1 MRLNPF
7 VKYHLP
13 VILFCLALFIQ
24 SSLPAVELPESNT
37 IGMDKVAHFTAY
49 GILFLLFFYSLKN
62 QNKSVKLRTYSL
74 EFAFLF
80 TVLYGISDE
89 IHQSFVTYRSADFF
103 DAIAD
108 FLGALFVY
116 IIMKIITQR
125 KAKTLVSGFLF
136 LLTVLLVG
144 CSATPG
150 EDSED
155 EESYNARKRILNVN
169 LDIFTDDV
177 EAWYDLMPVVEP
189 DKENFRFL
197 VQITINKLEN
207 SFIEMDTRNFFITNF
222 RIVFPDYTVK
232 RKKITVEFFKNSDR
246 SIQIKMYHDLKAKY
260 IDKTKPLPTEV
271 EFHFDLDYGNE
282 LLKRIKTQKVEIKK
296 VY

>member
-1 MRLNPF
+1 MKLNPF
-7 VKYHLP
+7 TKYHLP
-13 VILFCLALFIQ
+13 VILLCLALFIQ

-37 IGMDKVAHFTAY
+37 IGFDKLAHFCAF
-49 GILFLLFFYSLKN
+49 GFLCFLFFYSLKN
-62 QNKSVKLRTYSL
+62 QNKSVKLKKYSL
-74 EFAFLF
+74 EFALLF

-89 IHQSFVTYRSADFF
+89 IHQSFVPYRSADIF
-103 DAIAD
+103 DAVAD
-108 FLGALFVY
+108 FLGAFVVY
-116 IIMKIITQR
+116 IIMKTIIQKR
-125 KAKTLVSGFLF
+125 AKTLINGFWIV
-136 LLTVLLVG
+136 LTIFLVG

-150 EDSED
+150 EDSAD
-155 EESYNARKRILNVN
+155 EESYNARKRVLNVN

-197 VQITINKLEN
+197 IQITINKLEN
-207 SFIEMDTRNFFITNF
+207 SFIEMDPQNFFVTNF

-232 RKKITVEFFKNSDR
+232 KKKVTVEFFKASDK
-246 SIQIKMYHDLKAKY
+246 SIQIKIYHDLKVKY
-260 IDKTKPLPTEV
+260 IDKTRPMPEEV
-271 EFHFDLDYGNE
+271 EFHLDLDYGNE

>member
-1 MRLNPF
+1 M
-7 VKYHLP
+7 
-13 VILFCLALFIQ
+13 I
-24 SSLPAVELPESNT
+24 
-37 IGMDKVAHFTAY
+37 
-49 GILFLLFFYSLKN
+49 LFFYSLKN
-62 QNKSVKLRTYSL
+62 QNKSVKLRKYSL
-74 EFAFLF
+74 EYAFLF

-89 IHQSFVTYRSADFF
+89 IHQSFVPFRSADFF
-103 DAIAD
+103 DALAD
-108 FLGALFVY
+108 LLGAFVVY
-116 IIMKIITQR
+116 IIMKTIIQR
-125 KAKTLVSGFLF
+125 KAKTLLKGLIFILTAFLIS
-136 LLTVLLVG
+136 

-155 EESYNARKRILNVN
+155 EESYNARKRVLNVN

-207 SFIEMDTRNFFITNF
+207 SFIEMHPQNFFITNF
-222 RIVFPDYTVK
+222 RIVFPEYTVK
-232 RKKITVEFFKNSDR
+232 RKKITVEFFKVSER
-246 SIQIKMYHDLKAKY
+246 SIQIKMYHDLKVKY
-260 IDKTKPLPTEV
+260 IDRTRPLPKEV
-271 EFHFDLDYGNE
+271 EFYLDLDYGND

>member
-1 MRLNPF
+1 M
-7 VKYHLP
+7 P

-37 IGMDKVAHFTAY
+37 IGFDKLAHFIAY
-49 GILFLLFFYSLKN
+49 GILMILFFYSLKN
-62 QNKSVKLRTYSL
+62 QNKSVKLRKYSL
-74 EFAFLF
+74 EYAFLF

-89 IHQSFVTYRSADFF
+89 IHQSFVPFRSADFF
-103 DAIAD
+103 DAFAD
-108 FLGALFVY
+108 FLGAFVVY
-116 IIMKIITQR
+116 IIMKTIIQR
-125 KAKTLVSGFLF
+125 KAKTLLKGLIFILTAFLIS
-136 LLTVLLVG
+136 

-150 EDSED
+150 DDSED
-155 EESYNARKRILNVN
+155 EESYNARKRVLNVN

-197 VQITINKLEN
+197 VQITVNKLEN
-207 SFIEMDTRNFFITNF
+207 SFIEMHPQNFFITNF
-222 RIVFPDYTVK
+222 RIVFPEYTVK
-232 RKKITVEFFKNSDR
+232 RKKITVEFFKVSER
-246 SIQIKMYHDLKAKY
+246 SIQIKMYHDLKVKY
-260 IDKTKPLPTEV
+260 IDRTRPLPEEV
-271 EFHFDLDYGNE
+271 EFHLDLDYGND

>member
-1 MRLNPF
+1 M
-7 VKYHLP
+7 P

-37 IGMDKVAHFTAY
+37 IGFDKLAHFIAY
-49 GILFLLFFYSLKN
+49 GILMILFFYSLKN
-62 QNKSVKLRTYSL
+62 QNKSVKLRKYSL
-74 EFAFLF
+74 EYAFLF

-89 IHQSFVTYRSADFF
+89 IHQSFVPFRSADFF
-103 DAIAD
+103 DALAD
-108 FLGALFVY
+108 FLGAFVVY
-116 IIMKIITQR
+116 IIMKTIIQR
-125 KAKTLVSGFLF
+125 KAKTLLKGLIFILTAFLIS
-136 LLTVLLVG
+136 

-150 EDSED
+150 DDSED
-155 EESYNARKRILNVN
+155 EESYNARKRVLNVN

-197 VQITINKLEN
+197 VQITVNKLEN
-207 SFIEMDTRNFFITNF
+207 SFIEMHPQNFYITNF
-222 RIVFPDYTVK
+222 RIVFPKYTVK
-232 RKKITVEFFKNSDR
+232 RKKITVEFFKVSER
-246 SIQIKMYHDLKAKY
+246 SIQIKMYHDLKVKY
-260 IDKTKPLPTEV
+260 IDRTRPLPEEV
-271 EFHFDLDYGNE
+271 EFHLDLDYGND

>member
-1 MRLNPF
+1 M
-7 VKYHLP
+7 P

-37 IGMDKVAHFTAY
+37 IGFDKLAHFIAY
-49 GILFLLFFYSLKN
+49 GILMILFFYSLKN
-62 QNKSVKLRTYSL
+62 QNKSVKLRKYSL
-74 EFAFLF
+74 EYAFLF

-89 IHQSFVTYRSADFF
+89 IHQSFVPFRSADFF
-103 DAIAD
+103 DAFAD
-108 FLGALFVY
+108 FLGAFVVY
-116 IIMKIITQR
+116 IIMKTIIQR
-125 KAKTLVSGFLF
+125 KAKTLLKGLIFILTAFLIS
-136 LLTVLLVG
+136 

-150 EDSED
+150 DDSED
-155 EESYNARKRILNVN
+155 EESYNARKRVLNVN

-197 VQITINKLEN
+197 VQITVNKLEN
-207 SFIEMDTRNFFITNF
+207 SFIEMHPQNFYITNF
-222 RIVFPDYTVK
+222 RIVFPKYTVK
-232 RKKITVEFFKNSDR
+232 RKKITVEFFKVSER
-246 SIQIKMYHDLKAKY
+246 SIQIKMYHDLKVKY
-260 IDKTKPLPTEV
+260 IDRTRPLPEEV
-271 EFHFDLDYGNE
+271 EFHLDLDYGND